1 MPVIF
6 IGFGYTIQYFPEEF
20 VIGITLLTHNC
31 QQSGSTKL

>member
-31 QQSGSTKL
+31 QQCGSTKV